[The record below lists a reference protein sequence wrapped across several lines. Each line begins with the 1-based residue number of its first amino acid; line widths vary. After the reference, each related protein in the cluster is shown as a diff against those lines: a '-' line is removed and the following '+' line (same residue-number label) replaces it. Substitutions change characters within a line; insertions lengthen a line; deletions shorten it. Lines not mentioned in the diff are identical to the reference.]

1 MTLSFP
7 GIARRG
13 DREDSALP
21 QHHPSVFLCFLV
33 SYEESNPKD
42 PAAVTESKEESTGAS
57 ASKRLEKKE
66 K

>member
-7 GIARRG
+7 GTVRG
-13 DREDSALP
+13 HSKDCP
-21 QHHPSVFLCFLV
+21 QHPPSVFLCFLV

-42 PAAVTESKEESTGAS
+42 PAVVTESKEESTEAS
-57 ASKRLEKKE
+57 AVKNLEKKE